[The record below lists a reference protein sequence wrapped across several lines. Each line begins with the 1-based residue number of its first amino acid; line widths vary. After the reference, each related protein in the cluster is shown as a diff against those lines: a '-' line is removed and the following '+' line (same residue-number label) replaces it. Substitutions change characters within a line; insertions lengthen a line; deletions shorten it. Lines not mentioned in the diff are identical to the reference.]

1 MSPSPKPQTASIT
14 PIAKVMAPLV
24 SLEERT
30 DKLEKIIEAKD
41 NAEVDLDDEDNMAS
55 MLDTMNIKIPTI
67 SGVSTDEEDSGD
79 DEQNPVVKRGPPP
92 SVGKRGPPP
101 SVGKRGP
108 PSRGNRGPPSG
119 ARRGPPSGA
128 RRGPP
133 RSSEEE

>member
-1 MSPSPKPQTASIT
+1 
-14 PIAKVMAPLV
+14 MAPLV

-79 DEQNPVVKRGPPP
+79 DEQNPVVKRGPP
-92 SVGKRGPPP
+92 SSAGKRGAPP
-101 SVGKRGP
+101 S
-108 PSRGNRGPPSG
+108 GNRGPPSAG
-119 ARRGPPSGA
+119 KRGDPPSGA